1 MDENDKTRIDE
12 TTVMTPPEQRG
23 DGDKDARED
32 ATVTLLGRKFRRS
45 RAIAAGICGVV
56 LVAGIGCGIAW
67 GMGGTAQPA
76 TDPEP
81 VAGQQEASA
90 AEEPVVERWLSIGV
104 AADGWDAET
113 SSPVIAHVTSADG
126 AVDFYHAYAANGTE
140 RLLVADAGDYQVSWI
155 TPVNADGSMYRVC
168 DPTTVT
174 AQEREVAG
182 DAAEADASAAEP
194 SQEGGDAPEL
204 PYAFE
209 RV

>member
-1 MDENDKTRIDE
+1 MDENDKTQIDE

-32 ATVTLLGRKFRRS
+32 ATVTLFGRTVRRS

-81 VAGQQEASA
+81 VAGEEVAPS
-90 AEEPVVERWLSIGV
+90 EEPVVERWLSIGV
-104 AADGWDAET
+104 AAEGWDAET

-126 AVDFYHAYAANGTE
+126 GVDFYHAYAANGTE

-168 DPTTVT
+168 DPATVT
-174 AQEREVAG
+174 AQEAEVSE
-182 DAAEADASAAEP
+182 DAATSDASSDEAASTEGDG
-194 SQEGGDAPEL
+194 SQDL
-204 PYAFE
+204 P
-209 RV
+209 